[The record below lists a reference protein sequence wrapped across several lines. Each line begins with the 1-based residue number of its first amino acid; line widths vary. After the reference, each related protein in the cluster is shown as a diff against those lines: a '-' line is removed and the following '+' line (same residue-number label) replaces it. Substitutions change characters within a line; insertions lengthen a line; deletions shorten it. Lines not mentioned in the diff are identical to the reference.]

1 MRGGELPFLPVFHAH
16 NDMSEGDSG
25 WKRVIVL
32 KVQSVRDSR
41 SGRVVVGIISF
52 LAMILLFVLLRPRK
66 IVLDLP
72 SPGFE
77 LTRLEWKTLTHLI
90 LLPGHGIQWCTEMGM
105 SPKDESCWYLQ
116 SFQHGQVSIFLAHI
130 KRAIE
135 EAANDPK
142 SLLIFSGGQTRPGV
156 GLRTEAHSYF
166 SAAEKLGYFFNFD
179 GTNVYDRSVSEDFA
193 KDSLENLMFSVCRFK
208 QIAGHYPRKIT
219 VVGFP
224 FKAARFI
231 ELHRK
236 AINFPLENFKYI
248 GVEVPGLRQDQIKD
262 DAYEDFKTDLYGC
275 GKKLSD
281 KRFSRNPYNHLHAY
295 KDSCPDMMHYLNA
308 CEDF

>member
-1 MRGGELPFLPVFHAH
+1 MKSGDLPFLPIYYPQMASQDVSLAARIRNQCKTIAQTRKGALLISVLVSCVVLAALTLLWPRRTELSLPSLGFQDTA
-16 NDMSEGDSG
+16 DG
-25 WKRVIVL
+25 WK
-32 KVQSVRDSR
+32 S
-41 SGRVVVGIISF
+41 
-52 LAMILLFVLLRPRK
+52 
-66 IVLDLP
+66 
-72 SPGFE
+72 
-77 LTRLEWKTLTHLI
+77 LTHLI
-90 LLPGHGIQWCTEMGM
+90 LLPGHAIQWCTDVGK

-116 SFQHGQVSIFLAHI
+116 SFQKGQVPLFLEHI
-130 KRAIE
+130 RRAIE

-166 SAAEKLGYFFNFD
+166 SAAEAMGFFADFD

-208 QIAGHYPRKIT
+208 EIVGHYPRKIT

-224 FKAARFI
+224 FKGPRFV

-248 GVEVPGLRQDQIKD
+248 GVEVRGYKQSHIVDG
-262 DAYEDFKTDLYGC
+262 AYADFKNDLYGC
-275 GKKLSD
+275 GDKLKE
-281 KRFSRNPYNHLHAY
+281 KRASRNPYHHFHAY
-295 KDSCPDMMHYLNA
+295 KESCPDMTNYLDA
-308 CEDF
+308 CADL